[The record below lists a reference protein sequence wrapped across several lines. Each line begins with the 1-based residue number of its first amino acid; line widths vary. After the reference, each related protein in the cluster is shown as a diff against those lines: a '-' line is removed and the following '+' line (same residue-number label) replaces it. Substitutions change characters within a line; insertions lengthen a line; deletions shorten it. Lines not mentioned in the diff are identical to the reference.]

1 MNGSHPRYT
10 LRISRELLEK
20 ISYIAQFEGRS
31 VNKQLEQLVKRCIG
45 EFEAEHGEIKFDK

>member
-1 MNGSHPRYT
+1 MNGSQPRYT

-31 VNKQLEQLVKRCIG
+31 VNKQLEQLVKRCFG